1 MDFVELWE
9 IIPVQSLL
17 YKTTTCLMQQ
27 ATTFFLSPKWK
38 EDQPLK
44 KTNHLKTLSSEEMGS
59 KHKEQCIKYKRL

>member
-27 ATTFFLSPKWK
+27 ATTFFCLPN
-38 EDQPLK
+38 EK
-44 KTNHLKTLSSEEMGS
+44 KTNHLKTLSREEMGS